1 MAPDAG
7 APVPFETLMEGA
19 EPGPGEAPDL
29 SAALRRIKEVARVLG
44 SFATL
49 RDPARP
55 RADYVD
61 QVPLTPVVGPPLDC
75 PTIPWCRAALP
86 RCATRR
92 RRARTMWTTCP
103 HPAAGSPV
111 IALPYPTMT
120 LP

>member
-55 RADYVD
+55 RAS
-61 QVPLTPVVGPPLDC
+61 GPPL
-75 PTIPWCRAALP
+75 
-86 RCATRR
+86 
-92 RRARTMWTTCP
+92 
-103 HPAAGSPV
+103 
-111 IALPYPTMT
+111 IALPYPGAGQLCRAARPGAAARRLCGPGALTQPPVPPSLPYHT